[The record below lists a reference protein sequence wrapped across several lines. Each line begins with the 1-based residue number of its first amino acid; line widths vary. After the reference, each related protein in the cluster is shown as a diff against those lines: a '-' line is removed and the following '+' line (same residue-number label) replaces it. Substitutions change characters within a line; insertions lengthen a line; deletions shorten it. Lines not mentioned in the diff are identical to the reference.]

1 MQAYIVILHYCNSSS
16 MHNNITYHIA
26 KCKEA
31 RCQLQFTVKILGAK
45 YFKKTK
51 QIQHKF
57 VITKALLLT
66 TEQNNKL
73 QAYCIYLL
81 QQHHSCRN
89 IAHSWHTST
98 EVKLN
103 LQVVTNEHKLAV
115 LLCLNSMQLFSV
127 LVMLSVLHTVV
138 K

>member
-1 MQAYIVILHYCNSSS
+1 MQAYIVILHYCNSSRCTIIS
-16 MHNNITYHIA
+16 LTILLN
-26 KCKEA
+26 A
-31 RCQLQFTVKILGAK
+31 RRHAVNYNLQLKYGAK

-89 IAHSWHTST
+89 TAHSWHTST

-127 LVMLSVLHTVV
+127 LVMLSILHTVV